1 MSVAIAT
8 GLLADDLLAGLG
20 GGEYMVDKTDR
31 VSLAKSGKASKLRD
45 RNYREPV
52 SYMHDIPASTD
63 QDLVKASLEGDLNAF
78 DEIVRRHQ
86 MMITRCLFRFC
97 PYQADLDDLV
107 QDTFIKSF
115 RKLSSWQATAPF
127 ENWLRKI
134 AYNTGYDYFR
144 KNSRNPASISINNS
158 EENELTLERLSENKD
173 HRRGFEMT
181 EQAHKI
187 LALLREEERM
197 LLTMQYLEDLPLAE
211 IADQLGWGL
220 SKTKVKSFRA
230 RNKLRK
236 LLINNGIAQ
245 ETDPSILG

>member
-8 GLLADDLLAGLG
+8 GILAIDLLTGLRG
-20 GGEYMVDKTDR
+20 AEEKLDKTNR

-45 RNYREPV
+45 RNYQESV
-52 SYMHDIPASTD
+52 SYMRDIDASTD

-97 PYQADLDDLV
+97 PYQADLEDLV
-107 QDTFIKSF
+107 QETFIKSF

-144 KNSRNPASISINNS
+144 KNSRNPASISLNNS
-158 EENELTLERLSENKD
+158 EENDLTLERLSEKND
-173 HRRGFEMT
+173 PRRGFEMT
-181 EQAHKI
+181 EQAHEI